1 VSTKPTQVVLVR
13 HAETE
18 WSLSGQHT
26 GRIDIPLTERGRDVA
41 RRLAPALRE
50 WHFDTVLTSPLERA
64 HETCRLAGLAGHEQ
78 VREELLEWDYGDYE
92 GRTTPEIRAER
103 PDWYL
108 WRDGCPNGEQAPQ
121 VGERVDR
128 VIAELVERGG
138 TVAVFSHGHVLR
150 VLAARW
156 VQLPPEAGALFALS
170 TGSICVLGYERET
183 RVLTRWNDT
192 HAVAEV

>member
-1 VSTKPTQVVLVR
+1 VSSKSTQVVLVR

-41 RRLAPALRE
+41 RRLAPALGE
-50 WHFDTVLTSPLERA
+50 WDFDLVLTSPLERA
-64 HETCRLAGLAGHEQ
+64 AETCRLAGLGEQ
-78 VREELLEWDYGDYE
+78 AQLREDLLEWDYGDYE
-92 GRTTPEIRAER
+92 GRTTPEIRSER

-108 WRDGCPNGEQAPQ
+108 WRDGCPNGERASQ

-128 VIAELVERGG
+128 VIAELVERAGV
-138 TVAVFSHGHVLR
+138 VAVFSHGHVLR

-156 VQLPPEAGALFALS
+156 VKLAPEDGALFALS
-170 TGSICVLGYERET
+170 TGSLCVLGYERET

-192 HAVAEV
+192 HVVAGV

>member
-1 VSTKPTQVVLVR
+1 VNTPTQLVLVR

-26 GRIDIPLTERGRDVA
+26 GRIDIPLTEHGRDVA
-41 RRLAPALRE
+41 RRLAPALAA
-50 WHFDTVLTSPLERA
+50 WDFDAVLTSPLERA
-64 HETCRLAGLAGHEQ
+64 HETYRLAGLAGHEQ
-78 VREELLEWDYGDYE
+78 ICEELLEWDYGDYE
-92 GRTTPEIRAER
+92 GRTTPEIRTER

-108 WRDGCPNGEQAPQ
+108 WRDGCPNGETAPQ

-128 VIAELVERGG
+128 LIAELVERGG

-156 VQLPPEAGALFALS
+156 VKLPAEAGALFALS

-192 HAVAEV
+192 HATAEV